1 MKVLKLGSRAPY
13 CTSFLAIMLVVLLS
27 SGVAYA
33 QITGQGA
40 VSGTVTDPDG
50 AAIPGAKIDVR
61 NDATNVVV
69 FRTSTSAGYYVVSPL
84 SPGRYTVT
92 VTAHGFSQLKQENVN
107 VDALQTTTFNAKLN
121 LGAISETVTV
131 TTAPPPLQT
140 ANAVLG
146 GTIENDVYSQLPVQM
161 SSSNPRDPTAFASLL
176 PGTQSGGRSGIFD
189 GTGSG
194 NEDELYVE
202 GVPLTTVDS
211 QGDSRKLQEN
221 LSIEAVDQTQIQ
233 TSGSTAQFQ
242 GVGVESFSIKQ
253 GTNQFHG
260 NAYIFLRNTVLDA
273 WNFFSKAQ
281 TQPNALGRYRSR
293 SHQKTRT
300 KSQRRWV
307 VPSFTTNSS
316 SLVTTIV
323 TTIGR

>member
-1 MKVLKLGSRAPY
+1 MIGSKLRFSAFFRAPV
-13 CTSFLAIMLVVLLS
+13 LAISFFVTLFS
-27 SGVAYA
+27 AAAHA

-50 AAIPGAKIDVR
+50 AAIPGAKVDVKD
-61 NDATNVVV
+61 NATNVVIS
-69 FRTSTSAGYYVVSPL
+69 RTSTSAGYYVVSPL
-84 SPGRYTVT
+84 PPGTYTVI
-92 VTAHGFSQLKQENVN
+92 VTAPGFSHLRQENVT
-107 VDALQTTTFNAKLN
+107 VDALQTTTFNPQLKMGEAN
-121 LGAISETVTV
+121 ETVTV

-161 SSSNPRDPTAFASLL
+161 SSSNPRDPTAFSSLL

-221 LSIEAVDQTQIQ
+221 LSIEAVDQTQVQ

-242 GVGVESFSIKQ
+242 GVGVESFRSSRAPTGSTAMPTSSYETQSWIP
-253 GTNQFHG
+253 GT
-260 NAYIFLRNTVLDA
+260 
-273 WNFFSKAQ
+273 FS
-281 TQPNALGRYRSR
+281 PRPRRSPM
-293 SHQKTRT
+293 H
-300 KSQRRWV
+300 
-307 VPSFTTNSS
+307 
-316 SLVTTIV
+316 LVS
-323 TTIGR
+323 R